1 MDKDAIL
8 AKLKEILVTEFELDA
23 GSITLEKTL
32 ENDLDLDSLD
42 MIDMLMFLNDYV
54 NGEPDPALFK
64 EARTI
69 GDMVNLLVPIWKD
82 G

>member
-1 MDKDAIL
+1 M
-8 AKLKEILVTEFELDA
+8 VTEFELDA